1 MIIINT
7 CHIPK
12 GEIHTV
18 DGTESSDILEFT
30 ESKWTITAKGD
41 IQYHLYA
48 SMAGQDLV
56 VRGKVAVPIET
67 ECARCAATFQT
78 LLQVADLCIMREKV
92 SEQEVDLTDEI
103 REELLLSVPMRFLC
117 SEECQGICPDCH
129 VNLNA
134 EKCKCTKSK
143 KKQKEELA
151 VEEEESPW
159 SVLDQLELPAEKK
172 SKKSPKK

>member
-1 MIIINT
+1 
-7 CHIPK
+7 
-12 GEIHTV
+12 V
-18 DGTESSDILEFT
+18 D
-30 ESKWTITAKGD
+30 
-41 IQYHLYA
+41 
-48 SMAGQDLV
+48 
-56 VRGKVAVPIET
+56 R
-67 ECARCAATFQT
+67 
-78 LLQVADLCIMREKV
+78 
-92 SEQEVDLTDEI
+92 TDEI

-117 SEECQGICPDCH
+117 SEECQGICPGCH

-159 SVLDQLELPAEKK
+159 SVLDQLELPEEKK